1 VFITGFNQLPLNI
14 HIRANTPVMMLLADI
29 PIHIPF
35 TPSPTGPG
43 PKIYVSKF
51 LSTHN
56 LKRLRVMTIFVWPD
70 VLAIENAALS
80 ITKKIIEGPI
90 IRRNSAAF

>member
-1 VFITGFNQLPLNI
+1 
-14 HIRANTPVMMLLADI
+14 
-29 PIHIPF
+29 
-35 TPSPTGPG
+35 
-43 PKIYVSKF
+43 
-51 LSTHN
+51 
-56 LKRLRVMTIFVWPD
+56 MTIFVWPD